1 MSTQSHTLLETLGKN
16 YKFKVDFED
25 GIIIT
30 DTLHSG
36 EKNQVKIVSPKT
48 VPRECKMDIFK
59 YHGAIGACHYY
70 VRLKLGYPN
79 HVYASNGKHYIYSS
93 YNNPDHPLGVH
104 QVDIELMRRINKRDL
119 AHDKFTRDHDIIFM
133 RMKKG
138 DWTHGFW
145 SVDDAVNAGLKF
157 FKEHF
162 DTGWILVLD
171 SYAGDVKPIFA
182 STTPSILPSSD
193 EILQAEKAFF

>member
-1 MSTQSHTLLETLGKN
+1 MSTQSHTLLETLEKN

-30 DTLHSG
+30 NKLNNG
-36 EKNQVKIVSPKT
+36 EIHKVKILSPKG

-59 YHGAIGACHYY
+59 YHGAIGAVHYY
-70 VRLKLGYPN
+70 VRLKLGYP
-79 HVYASNGKHYIYSS
+79 HLIYVSNSKPYGYSIYS
-93 YNNPDHPLGVH
+93 NPDHPLGVH
-104 QVDIELMRRINKRDL
+104 QVDIELMRRIDKKDL
-119 AHDKFTRDHDIIFM
+119 DHDKFTRDHDISFM

-145 SVDDAVNAGLKF
+145 TVDDAVNAGLKF

-162 DTGWILVLD
+162 DIGWILVLD

-182 STTPSILPSSD
+182 SHTPNILPSSN